1 MIILL
6 TSPEYLAVAKLERT
20 LLSYEKNCG
29 AESLK
34 NVVLVTNCWGR
45 LTDVERKAKWEL
57 ENYYVQ
63 EACSIGSK
71 VHTVDSIRG
80 IISRIIQ
87 NHTVTMPLLV

>member
-45 LTDVERKAKWEL
+45 LTDVERKAKWE
-57 ENYYVQ
+57 NYYVQ

-71 VHTVDSIRG
+71 VYTVDSIRG